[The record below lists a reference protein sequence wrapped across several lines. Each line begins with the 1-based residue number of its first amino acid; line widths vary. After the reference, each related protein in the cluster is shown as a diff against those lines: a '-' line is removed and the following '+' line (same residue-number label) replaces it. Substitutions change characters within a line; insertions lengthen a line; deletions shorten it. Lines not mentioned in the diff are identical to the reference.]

1 MRNTIKY
8 NFKTYE
14 ELVLLFERANRAF
27 LKLNQD
33 LLYSEVS
40 ERALCGAL
48 MIQIYNLISK
58 DGSFYGYHVDVEYNR
73 NKGGLKTICEE
84 TNELGRNR
92 YEITPITCDLI
103 LHSRGKNKKQDNL
116 IALEMKK
123 SYVNQ
128 KSKNKDRKRLE
139 LLTEVLPDDRSSV
152 DGNSFPEHVC
162 GYVLGVYYEIDYRG
176 KEILIEYYH
185 KGKIIKKYCLGMD
198 TEAKIKERE
207 ELFDLVEFG
216 ERYRNEMEEFYQNYF
231 LSEDEM
237 NQFFYEV
244 FEFEKKTEDDES
256 SKIPRRMM
264 NYVHRYVSL
273 ATDIDK
279 IRPGK
284 DGLRVLFIK
293 ICMESLSKIS
303 GKDKKRDNFYKM
315 FASCISDDGEKY
327 FLNNFRIMETLTENK
342 EDKEIN
348 LYIDVDMNVFFIVL
362 YLIRNMVVHEGD
374 YWSVQLFSKD
384 NYYFQRNIDIP
395 CISGLNDEK
404 GKLEKYLKEEY
415 GDESECYFES
425 SMNYEWFRF
434 YFVKACI
441 EFIRRYIKEKE
452 SE

>member
-139 LLTEVLPDDRSSV
+139 LLTKVSSDDRSSV

-198 TEAKIKERE
+198 TEAKIK
-207 ELFDLVEFG
+207 
-216 ERYRNEMEEFYQNYF
+216 
-231 LSEDEM
+231 
-237 NQFFYEV
+237 
-244 FEFEKKTEDDES
+244 
-256 SKIPRRMM
+256 
-264 NYVHRYVSL
+264 
-273 ATDIDK
+273 
-279 IRPGK
+279 
-284 DGLRVLFIK
+284 
-293 ICMESLSKIS
+293 
-303 GKDKKRDNFYKM
+303 
-315 FASCISDDGEKY
+315 
-327 FLNNFRIMETLTENK
+327 
-342 EDKEIN
+342 
-348 LYIDVDMNVFFIVL
+348 
-362 YLIRNMVVHEGD
+362 
-374 YWSVQLFSKD
+374 
-384 NYYFQRNIDIP
+384 
-395 CISGLNDEK
+395 
-404 GKLEKYLKEEY
+404 
-415 GDESECYFES
+415 
-425 SMNYEWFRF
+425 
-434 YFVKACI
+434 
-441 EFIRRYIKEKE
+441 
-452 SE
+452 